1 MKKIQMCKRNV
12 GLAVLGFSAIL
23 FTISCSKSNSN
34 PNTGGGG
41 TPPTTG
47 NSFVSVTNA
56 SPTTSMYGVY
66 SDNTNIYPA
75 GTIGYGS
82 STGITNGSPYETISD
97 SSHSIY
103 LSNNGT
109 RTNIDSSF
117 AFQDSGYYSLFVYDT
132 GQVRTLAL
140 RDNFSTPPPSGDAD
154 VRFLNFSSNSPA
166 LTIQLIGQGTIN
178 IDSVSYT
185 NIAYSGTTTTTAD
198 SLAVFKSVT
207 AGTYRVLLNSGISN
221 LFTNDSVT
229 FTAGKFYTLYIKG
242 YVNGIHGTDSL
253 GLGVTQ
259 NY

>member
-1 MKKIQMCKRNV
+1 MKKIQMRAGKV
-12 GLAVLGFSAIL
+12 GMTFMGLSVVL

-41 TPPTTG
+41 TTPTAG
-47 NSFVSVTNA
+47 SSFVSVTNA
-56 SPTTSMYGVY
+56 SPSSSMYGIY

-82 STGITNGSPYETISD
+82 STGVVNGSPYETISD
-97 SSHSIY
+97 STHSIF

-132 GQVRTLAL
+132 GQVKTLAL

-166 LTIQLIGQGTIN
+166 LTIQLISTGSLTDSISYNN
-178 IDSVSYT
+178 IVY
-185 NIAYSGTTTTTAD
+185 AGTTTTTAD
-198 SLAVFKSVT
+198 SLATFKPVT
-207 AGTYRVLLNSGISN
+207 AGTYKVLFNSGVSN

-229 FTAGKFYTLYIKG
+229 FTAGKFYTLYVKG
-242 YVNGIHGTDSL
+242 YVNGINGTDSL

-259 NY
+259 NF